1 MYRKE
6 VDICFLLFYV
16 SLCMT
21 TYTRYITYY
30 TEQVLIYHGALDI
43 ICHFP
48 GAQEMLATTNWKGK
62 EEFHKSE
69 RKALWLYNEVKYT
82 IHNIIMF
89 SIGKM

>member
-1 MYRKE
+1 M
-6 VDICFLLFYV
+6 FSSLLHFTV
-16 SLCMT
+16 HDDVHF
-21 TYTRYITYY
+21 TYY

-69 RKALWLYNEVKYT
+69 RKALWLYNEVEYT
-82 IHNIIMF
+82 P
-89 SIGKM
+89 